1 MRIMSDDADAHAIT
15 TGDPALA
22 ARVREVL
29 RTMPADALPITYKAL
44 AKQLALQAPHSIH
57 RLTTALE
64 ATMREDVAAGAPMIA
79 ALVVSRWRGGVPAPG
94 FFALATTLGRHD
106 GAHDAAFHRREFEA
120 SIARWI
126 TRPDSG
132 NAATAEFPAL
142 P

>member
-1 MRIMSDDADAHAIT
+1 MSDDTNTHEIMR
-15 TGDPALA
+15 GDPALA

-64 ATMREDVAAGAPMIA
+64 TTMREDLAAGAPMIA

-106 GAHDAAFHRREFEA
+106 GTQDAAFHRREFEA
-120 SIARWI
+120 SIAHWV
-126 TRPDSG
+126 TRPD
-132 NAATAEFPAL
+132 
-142 P
+142 